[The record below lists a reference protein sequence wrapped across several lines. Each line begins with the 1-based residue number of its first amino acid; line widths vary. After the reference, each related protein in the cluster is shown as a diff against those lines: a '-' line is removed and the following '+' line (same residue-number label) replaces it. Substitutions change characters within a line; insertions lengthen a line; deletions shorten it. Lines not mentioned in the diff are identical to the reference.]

1 MSCVRFVI
9 GVDPSGAFYE
19 GKGTTGLAVY
29 DIKNDS
35 IVQVLTVSATD
46 FDNLEEYL
54 LGNLR
59 AILGLHYYYS
69 HLCEDSKDVNETVVS
84 IEDFLVYATHAA
96 SFTNSKMETCQLI
109 GLLRCELYRQKI
121 KFYMRPASAVKS
133 RWTDDILAHH
143 DYIKKIGNHC
153 YWKDRPKPLA
163 THERDAIKHA
173 VHCGKFEV
181 NKNV

>member
-1 MSCVRFVI
+1 MSYVRYVI
-9 GVDPSGAFYE
+9 GVDPSGAFHE

-29 DIKNDS
+29 DIKNDR
-35 IVQVLTVSATD
+35 IVQVATVAATD
-46 FDNLEEYL
+46 YDCLEGYL
-54 LGNLR
+54 LGNLH
-59 AILGLHYYYS
+59 AILDLYKYY
-69 HLCEDSKDVNETVVS
+69 HDVMYGNTVVS

-109 GLLRCELYRQKI
+109 GLLRCELYTRKI

-133 RWTDDILAHH
+133 RWTDEILAYNG
-143 DYIKKIGNHC
+143 YIKKNGAHC
-153 YWKDRPKPLA
+153 YWEDRAKPLA

-181 NKNV
+181 NKHV